1 MHKALLI
8 CFVSSKI
15 GVGHLSRLLALAN
28 ILEKDKILIPEFL
41 IFGNLIKKK
50 ELDKFK
56 VYNFSLKNNFVD
68 VVSKFV
74 GNNKFNLLI
83 FDINQNHKIR
93 KLRELFTALK
103 NQKMPLVSI
112 DSLIDFCDL
121 LDLIWVPSFNF
132 DSAKYYKCKSILK
145 SGWDTY
151 LIQKRLDHKKWSPGS
166 KVLILTGGSD
176 IANLGKNLPKQLD
189 KILKDNSE
197 LHWVRGPFAKKPNI
211 PKKPRLKW
219 IIHDEPQQ
227 LDELIIQSNY
237 VISVFGVSFFE
248 VLQYGIPTV
257 VFSPYNKKD
266 ENDLQNLSKE
276 KVAIVSKNS
285 NKAIEELS
293 QLMYDKT
300 TAKKIS
306 INALK
311 KMSING
317 TKNLSK
323 NISLLL
329 KLK

>member
-132 DSAKYYKCKSILK
+132 DSTKYSKCKSILK

-189 KILKDNSE
+189 KILKDHSE

-219 IIHDEPQQ
+219 IIHDKPQQ

-293 QLMYDKT
+293 QLMHDRT